1 MRWGNVHRDT
11 AHAPMVSELQQ
22 MGFSVADT
30 SRCGDDFPD
39 LVIGKHGLTALV
51 EVKTKD
57 RRKNGPVT
65 ARYIASDGQRE
76 FALNWRGSPVI
87 FAYHAD
93 DVRAEFDWLLR
104 RAGVLK

>member
-1 MRWGNVHRDT
+1 MRFASRRDSSHQPIMRDLL
-11 AHAPMVSELQQ
+11 A
-22 MGFSVADT
+22 MGFTVADT

-39 LVIGKHGLTALV
+39 LVIGKHGVTALV
-51 EVKTKD
+51 EIKVKRPGRTTMDKL
-57 RRKNGPVT
+57 V
-65 ARYIASDGQRE
+65 SDGQRE